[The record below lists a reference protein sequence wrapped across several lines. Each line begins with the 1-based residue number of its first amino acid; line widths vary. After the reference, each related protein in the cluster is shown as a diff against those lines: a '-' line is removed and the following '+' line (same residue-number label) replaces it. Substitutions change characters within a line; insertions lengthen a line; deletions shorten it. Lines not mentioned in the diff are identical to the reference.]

1 MIKANDVKNLYNI
14 LKGAK
19 YSKLDDSDK
28 IKVWKITRVLKP
40 ITEQLD
46 EDIKDATTSLVPYE
60 NFFVDYQKAQAYEK
74 NKENSN
80 MSDEEYKAFIVEFI
94 KYNKLI
100 NDTIKDLSEKEIE
113 VSFDSLDEQ
122 GFSKL
127 MASNDWTLEQVMQ
140 LETII
145 NN

>member
-1 MIKANDVKNLYNI
+1 MIKVNDVKNLYNI

-74 NKENSN
+74 NKENSK

-113 VSFDSLDEQ
+113 VSFDPLDEQ

>member
-1 MIKANDVKNLYNI
+1 MIKVNDVKNLYNI

-60 NFFVDYQKAQAYEK
+60 NFFADYQKAQAYEK
-74 NKENSN
+74 NRENSN

-100 NDTIKDLSEKEIE
+100 NDTIKDLSEKEVE

>member
-1 MIKANDVKNLYNI
+1 
-14 LKGAK
+14 
-19 YSKLDDSDK
+19 
-28 IKVWKITRVLKP
+28 
-40 ITEQLD
+40 
-46 EDIKDATTSLVPYE
+46 
-60 NFFVDYQKAQAYEK
+60 
-74 NKENSN
+74 

>member
-1 MIKANDVKNLYNI
+1 MIKVNDVKNLYNI